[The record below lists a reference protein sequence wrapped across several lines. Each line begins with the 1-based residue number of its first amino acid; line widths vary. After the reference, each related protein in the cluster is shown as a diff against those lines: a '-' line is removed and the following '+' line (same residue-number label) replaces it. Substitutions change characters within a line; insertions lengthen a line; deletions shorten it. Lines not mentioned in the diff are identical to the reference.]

1 MKTLRS
7 RQTGMTLGGL
17 ILVLSFIAILVTFVV
32 RAFPLYNEK
41 MQVVSAMRSVVDRPE
56 AAGMS
61 EKELASAFLKNIQA
75 TTNLRRFTT
84 QNVKDYV
91 EVVKPET
98 RGDPKQLR
106 VHYQATNVLVRDL
119 NLMLEFDQKMPLR
132 GKASDDSE

>member
-1 MKTLRS
+1 MKPMRS

-41 MQVVSAMRSVVDRPE
+41 MQVVSAMNSVVGRPE

-61 EKELASAFLKNIQA
+61 EKELAAAFLKNIQA

-84 QNVKDYV
+84 QNIKQYV

-98 RGDPKQLR
+98 RGDPKELR
-106 VHYQATNVLVRDL
+106 VHYQATNVLFRDL
-119 NLMLEFDQKMPLR
+119 NLMLEFDTRMPLR
-132 GKASDDSE
+132 GNASGDGE